1 MAGGK
6 LSPRQKMINL
16 MYLVLTALLAMNV
29 SKDILNSLEALAS
42 SLRKSAEVL
51 QEKNLSTVE
60 DIQASIKKEAEK
72 GNKNNLF
79 LLPILDDIRNTDS
92 RVINFLEKHIKVL
105 KQLGQ
110 WDSTTN
116 KLKKPDEVE
125 KNFRYLMMGKKNEL
139 ANGGRGAGAAKAIHD
154 TLDAFIIWA
163 NKMHYKITK
172 KSPPKGLKELIEEY
186 AKTSDDKKK
195 KELKRRGLVYA
206 PIVIEPKANP
216 MVTNAEDKRKTWEI
230 YTFDHNTPVIAN
242 IATIEKLKSDVE
254 VIVSDLIELARRQ
267 LMQVTFKIDSLMA
280 ISAPESKYVIVGMKF
295 KTRLFVAMSSSQI
308 KPKFSS
314 SSGQIKIQ
322 PGGNEALLIIRARG
336 SVIPKGKNEG
346 VQRYSALIRVPKA
359 DGTEA
364 KLSINGKFIV
374 RKPEVVV
381 TSAAIQIMYRNCAN
395 DINVDVPALGPE
407 YNPVIKAKGGVAKIS
422 PKNKKKVRVVP
433 TASTLLLKV
442 YTRTGGETIF
452 IDNLKYKVIPPPKPT
467 IVVYENGKVWD
478 GLKPWR
484 KGSRI
489 KVYVKP
495 DKEFKRGLPQDARY
509 IIKNAVVKVKKG
521 LGAAT
526 PVKSLGSS
534 GINKPLSF
542 SLAALTRGLPPGTKF
557 YIQMDGIYR
566 VNFAG
571 KRIEEPFSRR
581 ELTISGVV
589 E

>member
-1 MAGGK
+1 MASGK

-16 MYLVLTALLAMNV
+16 MYLVLTALLALNV
-29 SKDILNSLEALAS
+29 SKDILNSLESLAN

-51 QEKNLSTVE
+51 QEKNLSTLE
-60 DIQASIKKEAEK
+60 DIKASIKKEAEK
-72 GNKNNLF
+72 GNKKNLY
-79 LLPILDDIRNTDS
+79 LLPLLDEIGQKDVS
-92 RVINFLEKHIKVL
+92 VIDFLEGHIKKL
-105 KQLGQ
+105 KELAG
-110 WDSTTN
+110 WDSVTN
-116 KLKKPDEVE
+116 KIIKPDEVE
-125 KNFRYLMMGKKNEL
+125 KNFRYLMMGNKDEF

-154 TLDAFIIWA
+154 TLDAFIVWA
-163 NKMHYKITK
+163 NEMYYKIIK
-172 KSPPKGLKELIEEY
+172 KTPPKDIPKWVEEY
-186 AKTSDDKKK
+186 ATTDDIKIQKQ
-195 KELKRRGLVYA
+195 LKQKGLVFP
-206 PIVIEPKANP
+206 PIIIEPKANP
-216 MVTNAEDKRKTWEI
+216 MITNPEDKQKTWEI

-254 VIVSDLIELARRQ
+254 VVISDLIELARRQ

-280 ISAPESKYVIVGMKF
+280 IDAPESKYVIVGMKF
-295 KTRLFVAMSSSQI
+295 RTRLFVAMSSSQI

-314 SSGQIKIQ
+314 SSGQIKVK
-322 PGGNEALLIIRARG
+322 PGGNEAELIIRARG
-336 SVIPKGKNEG
+336 SVIPKGKSQG
-346 VQRYSALIRVPKA
+346 VQHYSAVIRVPKA

-364 KLSINGKFIV
+364 VLPIKGKFIV

-381 TSAAIQIMYRNCAN
+381 TSAAIQIMYRDCAN

-422 PKNKKKVRVVP
+422 PKNKKRVRVVP
-433 TASTLLLKV
+433 HGKVLYLTV
-442 YTRTGGETIF
+442 YTKTGGELIK
-452 IDNLKYKVIPPPKPT
+452 IDVLKYKVIPPPKPT
-467 IVVYENGKVWD
+467 IIVLENGKVWD
-478 GLKPWR
+478 GIKPWK

-489 KVYVKP
+489 KIYVKP
-495 DKEFKRGLPQDARY
+495 DKEFQRGLPMDARY

-526 PVKSLGSS
+526 PVKNLGSS

-542 SLAALTRGLPPGTKF
+542 SLATLTRGIPPGTKF

-571 KRIEEPFSRR
+571 KKIEEPFSRR